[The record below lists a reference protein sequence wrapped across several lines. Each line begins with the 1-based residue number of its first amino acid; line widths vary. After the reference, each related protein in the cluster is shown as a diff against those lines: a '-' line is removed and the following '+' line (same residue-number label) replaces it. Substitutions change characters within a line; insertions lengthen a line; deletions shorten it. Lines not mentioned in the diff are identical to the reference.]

1 MLDVMITAVRPGPVE
16 TRTPIGDGLRTN
28 WVAAYRALIPSADRW
43 ARGRREL
50 THGIE
55 TQERVFR
62 MAEQLARRGV
72 GRQDLFASLEE
83 ADRSVA
89 TGVNPEAAANAGYL
103 AIAPLVPL
111 DGAAIVIGGD
121 DGPPD
126 LRAFGFDPIP
136 FDGHDPAAYAW
147 VMFELTARTRADG
160 ERWSAQCN
168 CQPSFRPASIG
179 LARL

>member
-1 MLDVMITAVRPGPVE
+1 MLSAMTTTVRPQTLVVSASNA
-16 TRTPIGDGLRTN
+16 LRAG
-28 WVAAYRALIPSADRW
+28 WVAEYRRKVPAADCW
-43 ARGRREL
+43 ARGLRNQAHS
-50 THGIE
+50 TE

-72 GRQDLFASLEE
+72 ARQDLLASLEE

-89 TGVNPEAAANAGYL
+89 TAINPEAAANAGYL
-103 AIAPLVPL
+103 AIAPLVAL
-111 DGAAIVIGGD
+111 DGAPIVIGGNE
-121 DGPPD
+121 GPPD

-160 ERWSAQCN
+160 ERWSGQCN
-168 CQPSFRPASIG
+168 CHPSFRPASIG